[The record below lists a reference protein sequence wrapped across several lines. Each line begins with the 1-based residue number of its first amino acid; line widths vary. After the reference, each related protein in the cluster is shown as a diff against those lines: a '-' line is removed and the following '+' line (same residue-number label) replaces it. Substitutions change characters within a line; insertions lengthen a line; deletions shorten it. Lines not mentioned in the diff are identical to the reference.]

1 MVRNLWQ
8 DGFKAAFGTVN
19 KSDKK
24 TRCGSLDY
32 VRKLFFPTKARPV
45 SLFNIV
51 PSEEND
57 CILP

>member
-32 VRKLFFPTKARPV
+32 VRTLFFSDESA
-45 SLFNIV
+45 LFNIV

-57 CILP
+57 RILP

>member
-8 DGFKAAFGTVN
+8 DGFKAAFGTVK

-32 VRKLFFPTKARPV
+32 VRTLFFSDESA
-45 SLFNIV
+45 LFNIV

-57 CILP
+57 RILP